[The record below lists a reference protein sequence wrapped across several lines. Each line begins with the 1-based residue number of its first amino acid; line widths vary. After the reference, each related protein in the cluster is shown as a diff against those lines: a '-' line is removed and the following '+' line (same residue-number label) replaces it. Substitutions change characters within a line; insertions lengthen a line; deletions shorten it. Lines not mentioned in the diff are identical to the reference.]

1 MQENFTV
8 SNGFTISEISEHQV
22 ETNYPSYIRVP
33 IFITSISE
41 NFLEPHDN
49 LSFYQSVNSVP
60 VPFRFPR
67 TTSRAPYRV
76 LLADRRM
83 LTGTSQP
90 NARGT
95 LLPPSPPEPQR
106 GHTRTRKSLASQ
118 LASTAELPL
127 KITAELHPTPHKKI
141 RQTTIRQ
148 RNVTLTDHPPY
159 PSFPFLI

>member
-1 MQENFTV
+1 MGLSITGHILPY
-8 SNGFTISEISEHQV
+8 STKKIILHRR
-22 ETNYPSYIRVP
+22 TDVP
-33 IFITSISE
+33 R
-41 NFLEPHDN
+41 
-49 LSFYQSVNSVP
+49 SVP
-60 VPFRFPR
+60 CPALLV
-67 TTSRAPYRV
+67 RV

-127 KITAELHPTPHKKI
+127 KITAELHPTPHKII
-141 RQTTIRQ
+141 RQPQ
-148 RNVTLTDHPPY
+148 FGSVTLRSPIIPFILPFPVFYSQNETHL
-159 PSFPFLI
+159 PS

>member
-1 MQENFTV
+1 MHPT
-8 SNGFTISEISEHQV
+8 SPIKSYRCLTPASECLALRAV
-22 ETNYPSYIRVP
+22 
-33 IFITSISE
+33 
-41 NFLEPHDN
+41 
-49 LSFYQSVNSVP
+49 
-60 VPFRFPR
+60 
-67 TTSRAPYRV
+67 SRAPCRF
-76 LLADRRM
+76 LLANRGT

-148 RNVTLTDHPPY
+148 RNVTLTDHPPS
-159 PSFPFLI
+159 SFLSLSFIAKMRLTYFLN